1 MTTDHIRA
9 EAISRQRA
17 RFLPML
23 GVLLLVAQNGLL
35 MHWDWRAL
43 TIVQNLAWLVMA
55 ISALGILLTGGKWLM
70 PPAIHALVDDE
81 VSRENRRTAITRAF
95 AAAITTAMLV
105 FVVAPFEPI
114 DAQRAAHMIVSI
126 GLAVGLLAFGLE
138 ERKSLG

>member
-17 RFLPML
+17 LFLPML

-126 GLAVGLLAFGLE
+126 GLAVGLLVFGLE

>member
-35 MHWDWRAL
+35 SHWDWRAV

-55 ISALGILLTGGKWLM
+55 VSALLILLTGGKWLM